1 MQMQLSSD
9 VRIPDGLLAANAL
22 LAENSRQGSATL
34 SHTLHQGFY
43 FAISSTSLGI
53 SGSLYDGRTGCRYT
67 GKERDSESGNDYFG
81 ARYFASNMGRFTSP
95 DWSAEEEP
103 VPYAKLGNPQTLNLY
118 AYVGN
123 NPMSRADIDGH
134 TDEAWLEEH
143 APQVAEANAREEG
156 VFGGAG
162 ASEQLQNAA
171 ATSRAAQQ
179 QTYGKQADGS
189 YKADPAAVKKAIAG
203 GKAIGSGECVA
214 LCRFLSGAPNSGTWT
229 AGQHAAGLTDADIG
243 TAIATFD
250 SSGHYPS
257 DHDPMGKNSA
267 IYMGRGTNGSIWVV
281 DQWPVGDGPP
291 GTHQPFLH
299 EIRNYAPDNNVHP
312 LRSNNADAY
321 YVIRVP

>member
-179 QTYGKQADGS
+179 QSSSTTANANPNAAAEQHQYDLVVGRTNKLLGTDDAADHIDPNGKLVGGNYEFSINNSDKSDATFRSSLNSALGEADGD
-189 YKADPAAVKKAIAG
+189 K
-203 GKAIGSGECVA
+203 
-214 LCRFLSGAPNSGTWT
+214 GAHG
-229 AGQHAAGLTDADIG
+229 GLTPPTHRVGFSTSLHHDNDAL
-243 TAIATFD
+243 
-250 SSGHYPS
+250 HV
-257 DHDPMGKNSA
+257 DHF
-267 IYMGRGTNGSIWVV
+267 NGAKF
-281 DQWPVGDGPP
+281 PVGSL
-291 GTHQPFLH
+291 LH
-299 EIRNYAPDNNVHP
+299 VIVDVGIGHLPYYG
-312 LRSNNADAY
+312 SNHAFSY
-321 YVIRVP
+321 SGVQ